1 MPKDKRLI
9 EGDFFLWMGRL
20 GIFMC
25 ILLIGKHL
33 SEAYAVFP
41 LYDHYNMP
49 KVIFYFAFLCACQVV
64 ESWGRGYQLKKERCN
79 K

>member
-1 MPKDKRLI
+1 MAKNKRFM

-20 GIFMC
+20 GILLS

-49 KVIFYFAFLCACQVV
+49 KVIFYFVFLCACQVV
-64 ESWGRGYQLKKERCN
+64 ESWGKCYFKLKKGCD